1 MTELLR
7 SDRLTI
13 TTDRTRKQS
22 AAATRFYIA
31 TPAHAEPV
39 PAVGPALVLCREI
52 AAVEAKRVLRRVDV
66 LRVQAAVGELENNK
80 QEEK

>member
-13 TTDRTRKQS
+13 TTDRTR
-22 AAATRFYIA
+22 FYIA
-31 TPAHAEPV
+31 TPAQAEPV

-52 AAVEAKRVLRRVDV
+52 AAVEAKRVLRWADV
-66 LRVQAAVGELENNK
+66 LRVQAAVGELEGGGSSNC
-80 QEEK
+80 